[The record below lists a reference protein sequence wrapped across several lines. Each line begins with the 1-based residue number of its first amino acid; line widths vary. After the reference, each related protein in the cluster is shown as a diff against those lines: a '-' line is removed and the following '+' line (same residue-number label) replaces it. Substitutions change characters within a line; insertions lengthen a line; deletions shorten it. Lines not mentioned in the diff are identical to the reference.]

1 MNTDLKALPFLEMG
15 FRPFFLGAGVFAV
28 ISMALWSAIY
38 LFQLPVTIESITIFE
53 WHAHEMFYGYA
64 FAVITG
70 FLLTSVRTWTHLPTA
85 HGGTLLSLFLL
96 WASARILFMFGTT
109 YIWIAAIFDI
119 AFALSL
125 TYILTQRIVKARQWK
140 QMGIITKI
148 VLITICNI
156 FFDLGAFGVLEH
168 GVAWGIYG
176 GLYIVI
182 ALVLTM
188 GRRVIP
194 FFIERATGD
203 AVQLFNSKWL
213 DIPGMLFFLVFTVN
227 EVFFGDPALSAYM
240 ALALFIIN
248 AIRLI
253 GWHNPIIWK
262 QSLLWS
268 IYLAFWMITL
278 GFALFAL
285 PYFAAPYFEGV
296 SKFLAIHAFTV
307 GGIAVITMG
316 IMSRVSLAHTGN
328 NVYRPPGAI
337 AYALAAVLLS
347 AVARIILPLLNL
359 WPYELLIGLSQGL
372 WIVAFLIFITTY
384 APILIR
390 AKNS

>member
-1 MNTDLKALPFLEMG
+1 MSADLKTLPFLEMG
-15 FRPFFLGAGVFAV
+15 FRPFFLGAGIFAV
-28 ISMALWSAIY
+28 ISMLLWSAIY

-85 HGGTLLSLFLL
+85 QGSTLLFLFLL
-96 WASARILFMFGTT
+96 WASARIVFMFGTT
-109 YIWIAAIFDI
+109 QIWIAAIFDI
-119 AFALSL
+119 TFALCL
-125 TYILTQRIVKARQWK
+125 TYILTQRIIKTRQWK
-140 QMGIITKI
+140 QLGIITKLL
-148 VLITICNI
+148 LITICNI
-156 FFDLGAFGVLEH
+156 LFYLGALGMVEQ

-182 ALVLTM
+182 ALILMM

-194 FFIERATGD
+194 FFIERATDD
-203 AVQLFNSKWL
+203 AVQLFNSKWI
-213 DIPGMLFFLVFTVN
+213 DIPGMLFFLVFAVN
-227 EVFFGDPALSAYM
+227 EVFFGDPALSAYL
-240 ALALFIIN
+240 ALVLFIIN
-248 AIRLI
+248 SIRLI

-268 IYLAFWMITL
+268 IYLSFWMITL

-307 GGIAVITMG
+307 GGIGIITLG
-316 IMSRVSLAHTGN
+316 IMSRVALAHTGN
-328 NVYRPPGAI
+328 NVYQPPGAI
-337 AYALAAVLLS
+337 AYALAAILLS
-347 AVARIILPLLNL
+347 AVVRIILPLLDL
-359 WPYELLIGLSQGL
+359 WSYELLIAISQGL
-372 WIVAFLIFITTY
+372 WIVAFLIFITAY

>member
-1 MNTDLKALPFLEMG
+1 ML
-15 FRPFFLGAGVFAV
+15 
-28 ISMALWSAIY
+28 LWSAIY

-85 HGGTLLSLFLL
+85 QGSTLLFLFLL
-96 WASARILFMFGTT
+96 WASARIVFMFGTT
-109 YIWIAAIFDI
+109 QIWIAAIFDI
-119 AFALSL
+119 TFALCL
-125 TYILTQRIVKARQWK
+125 TYILTQRIIKTRQWK
-140 QMGIITKI
+140 QLGIITKLL
-148 VLITICNI
+148 LITVCNI
-156 FFDLGAFGVLEH
+156 LFYLGALGMVEQ

-182 ALVLTM
+182 ALILMM

-194 FFIERATGD
+194 FFIERATDD
-203 AVQLFNSKWL
+203 AVQLFNSKWI
-213 DIPGMLFFLVFTVN
+213 DIPGMLFFLVFAVN
-227 EVFFGDPALSAYM
+227 EVFFGDPALSAYL
-240 ALALFIIN
+240 ALVLFIIN
-248 AIRLI
+248 SIRLI

-268 IYLAFWMITL
+268 IYLSFWMITL

-307 GGIAVITMG
+307 GGIGIITLG
-316 IMSRVSLAHTGN
+316 IMSRVALAHTGN
-328 NVYRPPGAI
+328 NVYQPPGAI
-337 AYALAAVLLS
+337 AYALAAILLS
-347 AVARIILPLLNL
+347 AVVRIILPLLDL
-359 WPYELLIGLSQGL
+359 WSYELLIAISQGL
-372 WIVAFLIFITTY
+372 WIVAFLIFITAY